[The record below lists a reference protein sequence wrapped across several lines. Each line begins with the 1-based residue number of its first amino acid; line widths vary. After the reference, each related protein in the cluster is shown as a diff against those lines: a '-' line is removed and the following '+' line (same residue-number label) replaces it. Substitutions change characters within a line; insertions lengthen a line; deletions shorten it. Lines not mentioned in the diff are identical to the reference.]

1 MAEGSAMAEEPP
13 APEALAA
20 AFPPGFRE
28 QVRHRF
34 ARGAT
39 HYEQE
44 ARLQRA
50 VAWRLAR
57 LCRDLP
63 LEPGPRA
70 DLGAGTGLLSRAL
83 LQQWPNGPEPPPL
96 EPRLQQLD
104 LCPDLLARNPLASPA
119 ERQGWDLHRGL
130 PPAAQN
136 AALLASSFAL
146 QWLEDP
152 AGQLGRWCGALAP
165 GGWLAVAVPTAG
177 SFPQWHAAAAAAAVP
192 CTALPL
198 PAAEPLIAA
207 ATAAGLQ
214 LRHRKRLH
222 FSRPVA
228 GGAEALR
235 RLQRLGAGASPSPPL
250 SAPQLRRL
258 LRHWSEPRLS
268 WEVLL
273 LVGQRPRVGVSAGRN
288 CAESHP
294 PALP

>member
-1 MAEGSAMAEEPP
+1 MAEGPP
-13 APEALAA
+13 AQAAAAA
-20 AFPPGFRE
+20 AFPPDFRE
-28 QVRHRF
+28 RVRQRF
-34 ARGAT
+34 GRGAA

-83 LQQWPNGPEPPPL
+83 LQQWPNGPEPPPP
-96 EPRLQQLD
+96 EPRLQQVD
-104 LCPDLLARNPLASPA
+104 LCPDLLARNPLASA
-119 ERQGWDLHRGL
+119 VERRGWDLHHGL
-130 PPAAQN
+130 PPAARN
-136 AALLASSFAL
+136 AALLVSSFAL

-152 AGQLGRWCGALAP
+152 ARQLGRWGDALAP

-177 SFPQWHAAAAAAAVP
+177 SFAEWRAAAAAAAVP

-198 PAAEPLIAA
+198 PAPGPLIAA
-207 ATAAGLQ
+207 AGAAGLQ
-214 LRHRKRLH
+214 LRHRQRLH
-222 FSRPVA
+222 FRRPVA

-235 RLQRLGAGASPSPPL
+235 RLQRLGAGASPHPPL
-250 SAPQLRRL
+250 TAAQLRRL
-258 LRHWSEPRLS
+258 LRHWSEPHLG

-273 LVGQRPRVGVSAGRN
+273 LVGRRPR
-288 CAESHP
+288 
-294 PALP
+294 